1 MKETYSTQF
10 PIREDVRVSV
20 NEVICRI
27 AETNGYEVVEIK
39 YFKEY
44 KHPSLTIFVWKK
56 GGIQIDDL
64 EVLHNA
70 VSDELDLYE
79 ADFPSEYQLNIS
91 SPGLDRPIV
100 DDDDYRRNLG
110 EVIEIFY
117 EENGK
122 KEKIHGELKAYT
134 SDDVT
139 IIGGKNKKEIT
150 INKTKINK
158 VLPYIEF

>member
-1 MKETYSTQF
+1 M
-10 PIREDVRVSV
+10 
-20 NEVICRI
+20 
-27 AETNGYEVVEIK
+27 
-39 YFKEY
+39 
-44 KHPSLTIFVWKK
+44 
-56 GGIQIDDL
+56 
-64 EVLHNA
+64 
-70 VSDELDLYE
+70 YE

-134 SDDVT
+134 SEDVT

>member
-1 MKETYSTQF
+1 MKETYSAQF
-10 PIREDVRVSV
+10 PIREDVRATV

-27 AETNGYEVVEIK
+27 ANDNGYEVVEIK

-64 EVLHNA
+64 EEVHNA
-70 VSDELDLYE
+70 ISSELDLYE

-91 SPGLDRPIV
+91 SPGLDREIV

-110 EVIEIFY
+110 EIIEISY
-117 EENGK
+117 DNNGK

-134 SDDVT
+134 GEDVT
-139 IIGGKNKKEIT
+139 ILSGKNNKEIT

-158 VLPYIEF
+158 VLPYIAF